1 MLFIQWAR
9 IASLASRGR
18 LPTVTGSR
26 EMAAAGFLPTYGQNQ
41 SREFRRVATYV
52 DRILKG
58 ARPADLPVEQPTSFD
73 LVINCEDREGA
84 GRDDPGGHAGARG
97 PDHRVIDPAATGAS
111 GDWLRRI
118 DQWIACANSSVEEG
132 ATPNEPQ
139 PPSGGS
145 ACCSSSIRRRMAS
158 RFEGK
163 ARFTS

>member
-1 MLFIQWAR
+1 MFFIQRAR

-26 EMAAAGFLPTYGQNQ
+26 EMAAAGFLLTYGQNQ
-41 SREFRRVATYV
+41 SREFRRAATYV

-58 ARPADLPVEQPTSFD
+58 ARPADLPVEQLRSRRQR
-73 LVINCEDREGA
+73 EDREGA
-84 GRDDPGGHAGARG
+84 GGDDPGGHAGARG

-118 DQWIACANSSVEEG
+118 DQWIACANSIVEEG